1 MGADPKSGISA
12 VWEVWL
18 GIYGQKIHGM
28 CVSYRIVLLNSHSD
42 LMSVLAE
49 IKSRVSRARLAS
61 PVIFSLTIAT
71 LRDFSSCRYS

>member
-1 MGADPKSGISA
+1 MGADPKSGTSA

-18 GIYGQKIHGM
+18 GIYGQKTHGM
-28 CVSYRIVLLNSHSD
+28 CASYSIVLLNSYSD

-61 PVIFSLTIAT
+61 PVSSL
-71 LRDFSSCRYS
+71 